1 MKQKLMYFMQGRN
14 GMDDFA
20 RALNWISLALLIISI
35 FTKWNILYWI
45 GLGLLFYMYFRVFS
59 KNIPK
64 RYAENQKFLNLRYD
78 IKRKYNSM
86 KTEFLQRKIYRF
98 YRCPMCNQKV
108 RVPKGRGRI
117 CITCPKCRT
126 EFVKKS

>member
-20 RALNWISLALLIISI
+20 RALNWISLAFLIISLL
-35 FTKWNILYWI
+35 TKWNILYWI
-45 GLGLLFYMYFRVFS
+45 GFGLLFYMYFRVFS

-78 IKRKYNSM
+78 IKRKYSSM
-86 KTEFLQRKIYRF
+86 KTEFSQRKIYRF